1 MYSVAA
7 HPRVNEAGHATWDRV
22 WKSEL
27 AYWLELGS
35 MSSMLLQCHP
45 IHQSKDVDC
54 RAKVGG
60 WVEHAAER
68 SVELE
73 TAERCAGREDA
84 PRQQPHQTRGV
95 EAGGR
100 ADAAPA
106 RHTHVAHSPTA
117 QH

>member
-84 PRQQPHQTRGV
+84 PRPD
-95 EAGGR
+95 R
-100 ADAAPA
+100 ADAKHKASQLLLRLA
-106 RHTHVAHSPTA
+106 RHLSLGC
-117 QH
+117 QHER